1 MNMQIYQNI
10 SINHIRIDAVT
21 NASVL
26 QIGSAGSIRS
36 WAQLYN
42 TGGFTAPAPQL
53 GSIAEQEVSLI
64 RLPNPI

>member
-1 MNMQIYQNI
+1 MNMQIYQQI
-10 SINHIRIDAVT
+10 AINHIRIEVIT

-36 WAQLYN
+36 WAQLFN
-42 TGGFTAPAPQL
+42 TGGFTVPAPEL
-53 GSIAEQEVSLI
+53 VPIAEQEVSLI

>member
-1 MNMQIYQNI
+1 MNMQIYQQI
-10 SINHIRIDAVT
+10 AINHIRIEAVT

-42 TGGFTAPAPQL
+42 TGGFTAPVPQL
-53 GSIAEQEVSLI
+53 VPIAEQEVSLV
-64 RLPNPI
+64 RLPNPN